1 MSNTE
6 TKATKTSSPQGEKLK
21 QILVLLIIPI
31 LLVLSYIFYA
41 KVMGSPSH
49 FQGNNPA
56 NNPLPGDYFGIVY
69 KGGVIVPVLMTLI
82 LTAIVFAIERFI
94 TIGKAKGSKNLLLFT
109 KKVKSL
115 VRSGKLDGAKAAC
128 DEQKGSVANVV
139 RAGIVK
145 YQEME
150 KNTSL
155 SHEKK
160 LESIQQ
166 DIEEC
171 TQLEMPSLER
181 NLVIISTLVS
191 VSTLIGLLGT
201 VLGMIKAFAALA
213 TAGAPDAVGLA
224 NGISEALVNTALGI
238 LAAALST
245 ILYNTFTTKI
255 DKITYNIDEIGYT
268 IVQEFSRKNAG
279 E

>member
-1 MSNTE
+1 MSKTE
-6 TKATKTSSPQGEKLK
+6 TKAAKSSSPGGEKLK
-21 QILVLLIIPI
+21 QILVLLVIPV
-31 LLVLSYIFYA
+31 LLVLSFIFFE
-41 KVMGSPSH
+41 KVMGDPSH
-49 FQGNNPA
+49 FQGGNPE

-69 KGGVIVPVLMTLI
+69 KGGIVVPFLITLVLTG
-82 LTAIVFAIERFI
+82 IVFSIERFI
-94 TIGKAKGSKNLLLFT
+94 TIGRAKGKGNLLVFT
-109 KKVKSL
+109 KNIKSKV
-115 VRSGKLDGAKAAC
+115 RGGQLDEAIVAC
-128 DEQKGSVANVV
+128 DKQEGSVANVV

-145 YQEME
+145 YKEME
-150 KNTSL
+150 GNQSL

-160 LESIQQ
+160 IEAIQQ

-171 TQLEMPSLER
+171 TQLEMPSMER

-201 VLGMIKAFAALA
+201 VMGMIKAFSALA

-238 LAAALST
+238 LSAALAT
-245 ILYNTFTTKI
+245 IMYNTFTTKI

-268 IVQEFSRKNAG
+268 IVQEFTRKNVG
-279 E
+279 